1 MMKYLNMMSVNEK
14 KFSVLVLVLLIL
26 VAVICAKYII
36 AGIVAEGMVTMFGL
50 IVGAITGINIAEQVK
65 ETKIEVAKV
74 ENDLNNNGIPDDQEF
89 EGSES
94 EGMGIGDGSTIQAD
108 IQIKKGE

>member
-1 MMKYLNMMSVNEK
+1 MKKQIQMMSVNEK

-26 VAVICAKYII
+26 VSVICIKYII

-50 IVGAITGINIAEQVK
+50 IVGAITGINIAEQYK

-74 ENDLNNNGIPDDQEF
+74 ENDLNGDGIPDEDEIIDTVNEGIDEGHF
-89 EGSES
+89 ETEI
-94 EGMGIGDGSTIQAD
+94 E
-108 IQIKKGE
+108 IKKGEG

>member
-1 MMKYLNMMSVNEK
+1 MMSVNEK

-26 VAVICAKYII
+26 VSVICIKYII

-50 IVGAITGINIAEQVK
+50 IVGAITGINIAEQYK

-74 ENDLNNNGIPDDQEF
+74 ENDLNGDGIPDEDEIIDTVNEGIDEGHF
-89 EGSES
+89 ETEI
-94 EGMGIGDGSTIQAD
+94 E
-108 IQIKKGE
+108 IKKGEG

>member
-1 MMKYLNMMSVNEK
+1 MKKQIQMMSVNEK

-26 VAVICAKYII
+26 VSVICIKYII

-50 IVGAITGINIAEQVK
+50 IVGAITGINIAEQYK

-74 ENDLNNNGIPDDQEF
+74 ENDLNGDGIPDEDEMIDTVNEGIDEGHF
-89 EGSES
+89 ETE
-94 EGMGIGDGSTIQAD
+94 
-108 IQIKKGE
+108 IQIKKGEG

>member
-1 MMKYLNMMSVNEK
+1 MMKYLQMMSVNEK

-26 VAVICAKYII
+26 VAVICIKYII
-36 AGIVAEGMVTMFGL
+36 AGIVAEGMVTMVGL

-74 ENDLNNNGIPDDQEF
+74 ENDLNNNGVPDDQEF
-89 EGSES
+89 SSES
-94 EGMGIGDGSTIQAD
+94 DGIGIGEGDTIQAD

>member
-1 MMKYLNMMSVNEK
+1 MMKYLQMMSVNEK

-26 VAVICAKYII
+26 VAVICIKYII

-89 EGSES
+89 ESES
-94 EGMGIGDGSTIQAD
+94 DGMGIGEGGTIQAD